1 MSDIIFC
8 ILKLLPIT
16 EVYFSETY
24 VCIYIYITV
33 LSLITHSICLPLA
46 SLSNSTL

>member
-24 VCIYIYITV
+24 VCIYIYIYYSPLTHNTQHLLAPR
-33 LSLITHSICLPLA
+33 LSE
-46 SLSNSTL
+46 